1 MSADQPQPGAAA
13 DTPIPVR
20 TASRLLRQWIDRLGQ
35 VWVEGQITQIR
46 VRQSSVWLTLRDVDT
61 DLSIPLMASAGAAR
75 AAGLAE
81 GHRVVAQLKVNYY
94 DRNGSVT
101 WRAQQFRAVGLG
113 ALMQQLEQLR
123 QTLAHEGLFREEY
136 KRPLPLVPLRIG
148 LICGTNSAAQRDV
161 EVNARRQWPRA
172 QFVVRQVTVQGP
184 GAVSEVTSAL
194 VDLDARDDVD
204 VIVITRGGGS
214 FEDLLPFSNEALL
227 RAVFA
232 ASTPIVS
239 AIGHEEDTPLLD
251 LVADVR
257 ASTPTAA
264 GKLLVP
270 DLLTEISTV
279 NEALARLRTLVTDQ
293 VARERLVVANLTGRP
308 VMGGPGRIL
317 AEQREL
323 IETRRAR
330 MTRTTTARVSR
341 ERAAVRDLVLRPVL
355 ARPLDWLTPRR
366 TSVTQ
371 LHGRLGRATFADLR
385 AGRLEVGTQTA
396 RLVALSPQAT
406 LDRGYAVVRDESQ
419 HVVTDPRAVTQG
431 QQLKVRVAS
440 GSFDVTVTPTTTVPT
455 QEDQ

>member
-1 MSADQPQPGAAA
+1 MSSMSADQPQPGATA
-13 DTPIPVR
+13 DAPIPVR

-172 QFVVRQVTVQGP
+172 QFVVRPVTVQGP

-194 VDLDARDDVD
+194 ADLDARDDVD

-270 DLLTEISTV
+270 DLLTEISSV
-279 NEALARLRTLVTDQ
+279 SEALARLRTLVTDR

-323 IETRRAR
+323 IETRRVQMR
-330 MTRTTTARVSR
+330 RTTTARVVR
-341 ERAAVRDLVLRPVL
+341 DRTAVRDLIGRPVL
-355 ARPLDWLTPRR
+355 ARPREWVLPRR
-366 TSVTQ
+366 AAVAQ
-371 LHGRLGRATFADLR
+371 LHGRLGRATLADLR
-385 AGRLEVGTQTA
+385 AGRLDVGTQTA

-406 LDRGYAVVRDESQ
+406 LDRGYAVV
-419 HVVTDPRAVTQG
+419 
-431 QQLKVRVAS
+431 L
-440 GSFDVTVTPTTTVPT
+440 
-455 QEDQ
+455 